1 MQLLAPMI
9 TLRASNSPEN
19 YAFSQLPTTTQHE
32 LSPTPWNFVHAILFK
47 QILLMTTPY
56 DKVRDL
62 QLWLSPAGWQISHSC
77 ISHITHTHTA
87 LRDRRDSSLSVGV
100 RTAKAAERRASK
112 NSLHKLKRNSDMP
125 SSNED
130 LSES

>member
-32 LSPTPWNFVHAILFK
+32 LSPTTRNFVHAILFK
-47 QILLMTTPY
+47 QILLMNTPY

-62 QLWLSPAGWQISHSC
+62 QLWLSPPGWQISHSC
-77 ISHITHTHTA
+77 ISHITHTYRCA
-87 LRDRRDSSLSVGV
+87 DSPLSRYSRSY

>member
-1 MQLLAPMI
+1 MVVSRGLANFAQLYF
-9 TLRASNSPEN
+9 T
-19 YAFSQLPTTTQHE
+19 H
-32 LSPTPWNFVHAILFK
+32 H
-47 QILLMTTPY
+47 
-56 DKVRDL
+56 
-62 QLWLSPAGWQISHSC
+62 
-77 ISHITHTHTA
+77 THTYTA